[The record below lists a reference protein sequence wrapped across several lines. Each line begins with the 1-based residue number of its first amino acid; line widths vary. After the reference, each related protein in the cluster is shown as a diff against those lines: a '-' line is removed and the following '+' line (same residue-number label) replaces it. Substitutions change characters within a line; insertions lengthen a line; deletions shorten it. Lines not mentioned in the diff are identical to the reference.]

1 MRQRSVEML
10 NKYLAPLLLVLLL
23 LILVSGCSTVV
34 PVTVKFPDAPDRIK
48 IKCPQLKTLNEDAKL
63 SDIAKTVTENYTTYY
78 ECAVKHDAWIEWYET
93 QKIILEK
100 LNK

>member
-1 MRQRSVEML
+1 ML

-48 IKCPQLKTLNEDAKL
+48 VKCPQLKTLNEDAKL

>member
-1 MRQRSVEML
+1 ML
-10 NKYLAPLLLVLLL
+10 NKYLALFL
-23 LILVSGCSTVV
+23 LILISGCSTVV

-48 IKCPQLKTLNEDAKL
+48 VKCPQLKTLSEEAKL

-78 ECAVKHDAWIEWYET
+78 ECAVKHDAWTEWYET
-93 QKIILEK
+93 QKIIFEK

>member
-1 MRQRSVEML
+1 M
-10 NKYLAPLLLVLLL
+10 NKYLASLL
-23 LILVSGCSTVV
+23 LILMSGCSTVV

-48 IKCPQLKTLNEDAKL
+48 IRCPQLKTLNEEAKL
-63 SDIAKTVTENYTTYY
+63 SDVAKTITENYTTYY
-78 ECAVKHDAWIEWYET
+78 ECAVRNDTWIEWYET

>member
-1 MRQRSVEML
+1 MT
-10 NKYLAPLLLVLLL
+10 KYLAPFL
-23 LILVSGCSTVV
+23 LILMSGCSTVV

-93 QKIILEK
+93 QKIIFEK

>member
-1 MRQRSVEML
+1 M
-10 NKYLAPLLLVLLL
+10 NKYLALFL
-23 LILVSGCSTVV
+23 LILMSGCSTVV

-78 ECAVKHDAWIEWYET
+78 ECAVRNDSWIEWYET
-93 QKIILEK
+93 QKIIFEK

>member
-1 MRQRSVEML
+1 M
-10 NKYLAPLLLVLLL
+10 NKYLALFL
-23 LILVSGCSTVV
+23 LILMSGCSTVV

-48 IKCPQLKTLNEDAKL
+48 VKCPQLKTLSEEVKL
-63 SDIAKTVTENYTTYY
+63 SDIAKTITENYTTYY

>member
-1 MRQRSVEML
+1 MT
-10 NKYLAPLLLVLLL
+10 KYLALFL
-23 LILVSGCSTVV
+23 LILMSGCSTVV

-48 IKCPQLKTLNEDAKL
+48 IRCPQLKTLNEDAKL

-78 ECAVKHDAWIEWYET
+78 ECAVRNDSWIEWYET
-93 QKIILEK
+93 QKIIFEK

>member
-1 MRQRSVEML
+1 ML

>member
-1 MRQRSVEML
+1 MT
-10 NKYLAPLLLVLLL
+10 KYLALFL
-23 LILVSGCSTVV
+23 LILMSGCSTVV

-63 SDIAKTVTENYTTYY
+63 SDIAKTVTDNYTTYY
-78 ECAVKHDAWIEWYET
+78 ECAVKNDSWIEWYET
-93 QKIILEK
+93 QKIIFEK